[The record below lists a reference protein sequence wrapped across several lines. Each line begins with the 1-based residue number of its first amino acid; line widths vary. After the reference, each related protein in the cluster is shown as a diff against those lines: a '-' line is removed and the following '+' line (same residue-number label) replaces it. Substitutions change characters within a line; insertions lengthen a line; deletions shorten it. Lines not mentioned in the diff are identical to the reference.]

1 MKLAHSLTVTAVS
14 PQGSDAILLSL
25 GVDGG
30 QRAHVE
36 QEASQPLSPDA
47 VIALGRRLL
56 DEGAL
61 APAAVPTLTETT

>member
-1 MKLAHSLTVTAVS
+1 MVPTLVGGGDAAALA
-14 PQGSDAILLSL
+14 DADPRALF
-25 GVDGG
+25 DDE
-30 QRAHVE
+30 QWAHVE